1 MGRAASPSE
10 SGLARALFPQA
21 RLRVL
26 SLLYGQPE
34 RQFYASE
41 IIRLAG
47 SGSGAVQRELIKLT
61 KAGILAT
68 TASGNRKVYHVNRQ
82 SPIFEEIQALIL
94 KTEGLVGPLRKAL
107 KPYSSKIQVAFVYGS
122 VAKGTDTANSDIDL
136 MIIGKDL
143 SYSEVYSALQK
154 AEKVLLRP
162 VNPNLM
168 DVGEWRSK
176 LAHKNPF
183 LTKIAQ
189 GRNLFIIGTKDEL
202 QAIR

>member
-1 MGRAASPSE
+1 
-10 SGLARALFPQA
+10 
-21 RLRVL
+21 
-26 SLLYGQPE
+26 
-34 RQFYASE
+34 
-41 IIRLAG
+41 
-47 SGSGAVQRELIKLT
+47 
-61 KAGILAT
+61 
-68 TASGNRKVYHVNRQ
+68 
-82 SPIFEEIQALIL
+82 
-94 KTEGLVGPLRKAL
+94 L

-162 VNPNLM
+162 VNPKLM

-202 QAIR
+202 QASR